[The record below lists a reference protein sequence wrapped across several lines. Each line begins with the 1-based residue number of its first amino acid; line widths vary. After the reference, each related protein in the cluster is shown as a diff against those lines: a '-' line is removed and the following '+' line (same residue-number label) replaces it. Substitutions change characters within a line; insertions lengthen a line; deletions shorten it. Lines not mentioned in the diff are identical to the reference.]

1 MKKEKNSRLENSK
14 EVRRILNRYGVD
26 LTQCSYSV
34 SGREICLTGYLFKT
48 DGSDFVVQEIESMV
62 NEFQT
67 ILRGFIVR
75 GDMENWNFSS
85 DHLNQVGG
93 EEGEDER
100 NIDDAEAIRYEIDE
114 VG

>member
-14 EVRRILNRYGVD
+14 ECRRILNRYGVD
-26 LTQCSYSV
+26 LTQCSYTV
-34 SGREICLTGYLFKT
+34 TGREVCLTGFLYKT

-67 ILRGFIVR
+67 ILRGFMVR

-93 EEGEDER
+93 DEEQEIHAEDSEAER
-100 NIDDAEAIRYEIDE
+100 YVIDD